1 MKCFEQKSNADIFT
15 NPAKAIPSL
24 LKSIMDLT
32 KKNEFDEAL
41 KTIKALEI
49 YVKLTKEEFE
59 DEGI

>member
-1 MKCFEQKSNADIFT
+1 MKCFES
-15 NPAKAIPSL
+15 PSGL
-24 LKSIMDLT
+24 RDPMMWHKRQSIRDFV

-41 KTIKALEI
+41 KKIKALEI